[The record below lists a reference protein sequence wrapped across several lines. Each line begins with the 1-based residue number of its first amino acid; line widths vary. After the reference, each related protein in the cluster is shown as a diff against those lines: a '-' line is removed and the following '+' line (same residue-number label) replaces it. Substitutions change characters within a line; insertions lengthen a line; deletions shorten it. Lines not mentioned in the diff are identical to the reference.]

1 MQSVQCHKMWCP
13 TPPKKQTPFLYD
25 ACRGK
30 YQREFTCC
38 FDFFYEWAGQINTF
52 HLEAVC
58 ADVPSSRAG
67 CRCQAGVWSRMCC
80 PWLALMSTSHVSRW
94 WGGAMGRTL
103 GHGRQRSWMRAWS
116 FHLPSTG
123 RQNGEEMSI
132 LKVGMF
138 WIEWLQ
144 DKGNVTGH
152 YYSLKEFWLW
162 AKCCPTRPLIHIV
175 TAAELMPRNIYFWN
189 FCFTSI
195 IHFNV
200 LSSS

>member
-1 MQSVQCHKMWCP
+1 MN
-13 TPPKKQTPFLYD
+13 
-25 ACRGK
+25 
-30 YQREFTCC
+30 
-38 FDFFYEWAGQINTF
+38 GQVKLIHSTWR
-52 HLEAVC
+52 LC
-58 ADVPSSRAG
+58 VPSSRAG
-67 CRCQAGVWSRMCC
+67 CRCQGWCLEQDVGAVIGSNVHLWCIAMVREDG
-80 PWLALMSTSHVSRW
+80 PWDAHW
-94 WGGAMGRTL
+94 AMGGTAHEWEL
-103 GHGRQRSWMRAWS
+103 GLFIFRA
-116 FHLPSTG
+116 PSDKM
-123 RQNGEEMSI
+123 QEMSI

-152 YYSLKEFWLW
+152 YGRLKEFWLW

-200 LSSS
+200 GSSS